1 MKAAKLPDYQYLI
14 GLLVAAE
21 EGDQGALQQAQK
33 ISSQLAKRANVRLKA
48 LEDKDFEASPAY
60 MRVRDTIGRD
70 RWRVRFSE
78 SKKLSV
84 DQLETQLE
92 ELSIFLRDES
102 GTISGEKLRRSGL
115 DTMIDEGA
123 IVIEEDE
130 EKVKRAMLR
139 FLESDAWT
147 TYKKLAGYV
156 SGNMQSI
163 VNAIENGNTLKD
175 FEGIVDSAKKQIASG
190 KKLEV
195 RAGLERLQNA
205 VIEWE
210 KM

>member
-14 GLLVAAE
+14 GLLDAAE
-21 EGDQGALQQAQK
+21 AGDQGALQEAQK

-60 MRVRDTIGRD
+60 MRVRDTIGAD

-115 DTMIDEGA
+115 DTMIDEGD

-139 FLESDAWT
+139 FLESDAWA

-163 VNAIENGNTLKD
+163 VNAIENGNTLGD
-175 FEGIVDSAKKQIASG
+175 FEEIVDSAKKQIASG
-190 KKLEV
+190 KKLEAE
-195 RAGLERLQNA
+195 AGLKRLQNA